1 MSRVGKKIINIP
13 KGVKV
18 NINGLHIDATGP
30 LGTLKYT
37 IPAWLSAKQ
46 EGETILII
54 CENLTNDKKAIYGL
68 TRALVNNMVTGVNKA
83 FAKSLEIR
91 GIGFKAAVNGTE
103 LHMQLG
109 YTHPC
114 VLKIPAGVTVQV
126 AENTKISVSGADR
139 YMVGEF
145 ANKIRSQRIPEPYK
159 GTGIRYVGE
168 YVRKK
173 VGKTGVAAGA
183 AAGGGAK

>member
-1 MSRVGKKIINIP
+1 VSRVGKKLINIP

-18 NINGLHIDATGP
+18 TISGQHIESTGP

-37 IPAWLSAKQ
+37 IPSWLGVKQ
-46 EGETILII
+46 EGDILSVT
-54 CENLTNDKKAIYGL
+54 CENLTSEMKPVYGL
-68 TRALVNNMVTGVNKA
+68 TRALVNNMINGVITGFK
-83 FAKSLEIR
+83 KSLEIR
-91 GIGFKAAVNGTE
+91 GIGFKANVQGTD
-103 LHMQLG
+103 LNLLVG

-114 VLKIPAGVTVQV
+114 VLKIPAGLKVTVD
-126 AENTKISVSGADR
+126 ENTKISVSGADR
-139 YMVGEF
+139 YAVGEF
-145 ANKIRSQRIPEPYK
+145 ANKIRSMRIPEPYK

-183 AAGGGAK
+183 AAGGAK